1 MSLTK
6 GDRRDKLRVQLQV
19 FRAVPALAPDYLDL
33 NIERARDEV
42 YRRYVF
48 TEEHRFRKSTTV
60 NNGDALPGDFM
71 LYANR
76 AYDNSG
82 SKALSLIQPSQIGS
96 RTTNAWDTAQNSSG
110 SIMFANGK
118 VYLFPSGTIGA
129 CTMWYYY
136 IQPRMAGS
144 AIPDST
150 QDYMPADTEDAIIA
164 GAVVRTLQML
174 VDEKEKFSLDKAQVN
189 SIVDSLKTFQTQYM
203 ISQNE
208 DPTLK

>member
-19 FRAVPALAPDYLDL
+19 YRAVPDLAPDYLDL

-42 YRRYVF
+42 HRRYIF
-48 TEEHRFRKSTTV
+48 TEEHRFRKSATFS
-60 NNGDALPGDFM
+60 NGDALPADFM

-76 AYDNSG
+76 AYDNAG

-96 RTTNAWDTAQNSSG
+96 RTTNAWDTAQATSG
-110 SIMFANGK
+110 SVMFADGK
-118 VYLFPSGTIGA
+118 VYLFPSGTIGP
-129 CTMWYYY
+129 CTIWYYRT
-136 IQPRMAGS
+136 QPRLAGA
-144 AIPDST
+144 AIPDTT
-150 QDYMPADTEDAIIA
+150 QDFMPADTEDAIIA

-174 VDEKEKFSLDKAQVN
+174 VDEKEKFNLDKAQVN
-189 SIVDSLKTFQTQYM
+189 SIVDSLKTFGVQYLV
-203 ISQNE
+203 SQNE